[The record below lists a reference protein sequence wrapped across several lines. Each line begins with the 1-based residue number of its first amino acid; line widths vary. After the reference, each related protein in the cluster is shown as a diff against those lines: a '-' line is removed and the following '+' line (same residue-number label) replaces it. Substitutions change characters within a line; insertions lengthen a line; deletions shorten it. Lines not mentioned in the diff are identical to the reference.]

1 MDIDTDYLNLAGV
14 QSVFAPVDSAIA
26 PAYNNDADEQMID
39 TSEEPQPP
47 FKLSIS
53 EYDEIAQRLENSIK
67 QLEIVRDALQS
78 PDNLANLRQKID
90 IECEQLTL
98 RILFGRKQ
106 GERESA
112 TTKGVITDIYKATL
126 VDIDTH
132 AFVLL
137 KCHRNSRNTF
147 NSGDSYLIDKV
158 KLVINPK
165 AEVILIST
173 SLTVLRSESDESF
186 EVDSL
191 SLSQKQHDDAIMDDQ
206 SNEMLA
212 KEGRE
217 AFQEMLK
224 IPYIMIDETTD
235 EPPLFT
241 SIKQIK
247 TESERILLEWS
258 KSPELTPRLWSFREI
273 LCWKIPD
280 GLLSTQAR
288 ESQVRLKQRQEEEN
302 YICSYAMHTHLYQLD
317 LVTYR
322 VKEQKVTFVG
332 IITHV
337 KEFNDSKYGSNMEK
351 NGQNLVTS
359 HIDLESTDD
368 KSKCSLFV
376 KHSKKV
382 DLKGTLKKG

>member
-14 QSVFAPVDSAIA
+14 QSVFAPVDCAIA

-217 AFQEMLK
+217 AF
-224 IPYIMIDETTD
+224 
-235 EPPLFT
+235 
-241 SIKQIK
+241 
-247 TESERILLEWS
+247 
-258 KSPELTPRLWSFREI
+258 
-273 LCWKIPD
+273 
-280 GLLSTQAR
+280 
-288 ESQVRLKQRQEEEN
+288 
-302 YICSYAMHTHLYQLD
+302 
-317 LVTYR
+317 
-322 VKEQKVTFVG
+322 
-332 IITHV
+332 
-337 KEFNDSKYGSNMEK
+337 
-351 NGQNLVTS
+351 
-359 HIDLESTDD
+359 
-368 KSKCSLFV
+368 
-376 KHSKKV
+376 
-382 DLKGTLKKG
+382 

>member
-67 QLEIVRDALQS
+67 LLEIVRDALQS

-217 AFQEMLK
+217 AF
-224 IPYIMIDETTD
+224 
-235 EPPLFT
+235 
-241 SIKQIK
+241 
-247 TESERILLEWS
+247 
-258 KSPELTPRLWSFREI
+258 
-273 LCWKIPD
+273 
-280 GLLSTQAR
+280 
-288 ESQVRLKQRQEEEN
+288 
-302 YICSYAMHTHLYQLD
+302 
-317 LVTYR
+317 
-322 VKEQKVTFVG
+322 
-332 IITHV
+332 
-337 KEFNDSKYGSNMEK
+337 
-351 NGQNLVTS
+351 
-359 HIDLESTDD
+359 
-368 KSKCSLFV
+368 
-376 KHSKKV
+376 
-382 DLKGTLKKG
+382 